1 MSIDI
6 TIEEMEALPAESYE
20 LFDIRGEIERAHGIL
35 PNSTASSADVLM
47 ENPPEDKEKK
57 IIICCSR
64 GQISRD
70 IAEELQEQGYEAYSL
85 KGGYVGWLMA
95 DMKKKEADDVCEHVE
110 LSIRKKFKKKI
121 WSKFTKAVREY
132 ELVKE
137 GDRIAVCIS
146 GGKDSMLMAKLFQEL
161 KRHNKFNFEV
171 KFLVMDPGYSPEN
184 RKVIEENAR
193 KMKIPIQIFES
204 NIFES
209 VFEIEKSP
217 CYICA
222 RMRRGYL
229 YNFAQQMGCNKIA
242 LGHHY
247 DDVIE
252 TILMGMLYSAQVQ
265 TMMPKLH
272 STNFEGMELI
282 RPMYLI
288 KESAIKAWRDTNG
301 LHFIQ
306 CACRFTENCVSCGG
320 GRGSKRDEMKE
331 LVAQFRN
338 TSSVIETNIFNSV
351 RDINLRTVMGYHKD
365 GEYYNFLDDYDQ
377 RGNKGVDKDKE

>member
-242 LGHHY
+242 LGHHFN
-247 DDVIE
+247 DVVE
-252 TILMGMLYSAQVQ
+252 TTVMGMFYGAQLQ
-265 TMMPKLH
+265 AMLPKLH
-272 STNFEGMELI
+272 SRNFPGMELI
-282 RPMYLI
+282 RPMYCI
-288 KESAIKAWRDTNG
+288 HEEDICAWRDFNA
-301 LHFIQ
+301 LHFIA
-306 CACRFTENCVSCGG
+306 CACRLTEERDKSGDGIGN
-320 GRGSKRDEMKE
+320 SKRAEIKQ
-331 LVAQFRN
+331 LLKTLR
-338 TSSVIETNIFNSV
+338 ETNPDVEKNVFSAIHAVSL
-351 RDINLRTVMGYHKD
+351 DTMPGWKI
-365 GEYYNFLDDYDQ
+365 GEKEYSFLDDYDNWEAAH
-377 RGNKGVDKDKE
+377 RPADK

>member
-252 TILMGMLYSAQVQ
+252 TILMGMLYSAQFQ

-282 RPMYLI
+282 RPLYLVR
-288 KESAIKAWRDTNG
+288 EDAIKAWRDYND

-306 CACRFTENCVSCGG
+306 CACKFTDTCTTCNNEENQ
-320 GRGSKRDEMKE
+320 SKRMETKE
-331 LVAQFRN
+331 LIARLKKVNPYVEGNIYKSVETVNLDTIVAYKQKG
-338 TSSVIETNIFNSV
+338 VK
-351 RDINLRTVMGYHKD
+351 HH
-365 GEYYNFLDDYDQ
+365 FLDEYD
-377 RGNKGVDKDKE
+377 R

>member
-20 LFDIRGEIERAHGIL
+20 LFDIRGEIERVHGIL

-288 KESAIKAWRDTNG
+288 REDDIKTWRDYND

-306 CACRFTENCVSCGG
+306 CACKFTDTCTTCNNEENQ
-320 GRGSKRDEMKE
+320 SKRMEIKKLIAE
-331 LVAQFRN
+331 LKKTNPFV
-338 TSSVIETNIFNSV
+338 EGNIFKSV
-351 RDINLRTVMGYHKD
+351 ENVNLDTVVGYKAKGVRH
-365 GEYYNFLDDYDQ
+365 NFLDTYD
-377 RGNKGVDKDKE
+377 D